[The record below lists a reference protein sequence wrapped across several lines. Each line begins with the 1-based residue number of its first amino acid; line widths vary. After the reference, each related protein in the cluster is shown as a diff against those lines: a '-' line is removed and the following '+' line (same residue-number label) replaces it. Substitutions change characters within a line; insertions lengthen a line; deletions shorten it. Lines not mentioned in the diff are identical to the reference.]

1 MPPATTD
8 LAFPMVQTSMR
19 FPIPWLKTLKSVA
32 IRKRTGVSEVV
43 REALEL
49 WAEKE
54 GIDLGG
60 F

>member
-1 MPPATTD
+1 
-8 LAFPMVQTSMR
+8 MVQTSMR
-19 FPIPWLKTLKSVA
+19 FPIPWLKTLESVA

>member
-1 MPPATTD
+1 
-8 LAFPMVQTSMR
+8 MR

-32 IRKRTGVSEVV
+32 IRKRNGVSEVV

-60 F
+60 FWDGPPQH

>member
-1 MPPATTD
+1 
-8 LAFPMVQTSMR
+8 MVQTSIR